1 MRRAAFVVALAMS
14 WLVLLLWAADVDW
27 RTPIAPASERSFPGS
42 RFNAVLGSAVAQQQ
56 RLHVN
61 AAAEDHSVL
70 QSTVLPEL
78 RAADFPVLRYRFA
91 DFPRTLEL
99 SLLFRTAE
107 NPADVQTVTLP
118 WPGQGTSTFD
128 LSRVDAWQGE
138 IIELGFVEFATPQLV
153 PPERGFAPFD
163 LVAVQLWSPSWR
175 GDLAALATDW
185 FGAWPWSQRSVHA
198 LGREG
203 DAPRAHSVVLIT
215 AIAITIAIG
224 WAALLLGLR
233 GRRLAVVVLGCVVL
247 GWFALDLRWQAGL
260 FQRLLAT
267 RALYAGSEWPE
278 RARMVGDSALLAAA
292 DQIKALL
299 RDEPPNTRILVQSD
313 NGYAVLRLIW
323 HLLPRNAGA
332 FWHAKPF
339 GAALPEGTL
348 IVFHASDAWYSN
360 PAMRKL
366 LAHSQR
372 VQVPGSLFAD
382 GYDGNEVVVF
392 RYHYAH

>member
-14 WLVLLLWAADVDW
+14 WLILLMWAAGVDW
-27 RTPIAPASERSFPGS
+27 RAPPAPASERSFPGS
-42 RFNAVLGSAVAQQQ
+42 RFHAVFGSAIPQQQ
-56 RLHVN
+56 RLRVET
-61 AAAEDHSVL
+61 AAEDHSVL

-78 RAADFPVLRYRFA
+78 RAADFPVLRYRFE

-153 PPERGFAPFD
+153 PPERGFAPFE
-163 LVAVQLWSPSWR
+163 LVTVQLWSPSWR

-203 DAPRAHSVVLIT
+203 DAPRAHSPILFI
-215 AIAITIAIG
+215 AIAIAIAIG

-233 GRRLAVVVLGCVVL
+233 GRRLVVVALGCAML
-247 GWFALDLRWQAGL
+247 GWFALDLRWQVGL
-260 FQRLLAT
+260 LQRLLAT
-267 RALYAGSEWPE
+267 RALYAGTEWPD
-278 RARMVGDSALLAAA
+278 RARIVGDSGLLAAA
-292 DQIKALL
+292 DRIKALL

-313 NGYAVLRLIW
+313 SGYSVLRLIW

-332 FWHAKPF
+332 FWHAKAF

-348 IVFHASDAWYSN
+348 IVFQASDAWHSN
-360 PAMRKL
+360 PAMKKL

-372 VQVPGSLFAD
+372 LHEPGSLFAD
-382 GYDGNEVVVF
+382 SFDDNDLVVF